1 MLKNEC
7 AVPRGGL
14 TVPLLAQPEELS
26 RLRRLTRSYLE
37 LWALE
42 TLADTAQLCVSELVA
57 NVILHV
63 GEGASITLRFSA
75 HGRRLRIELADPD
88 PRRIPVL
95 LSSPDDAESGR
106 GMALLDAVAADW
118 GVVLHADGKVTWC
131 ELDIAPGAPERL
143 PENPCSIRADVL
155 LNLYG
160 HTEPTSGRLTGVVTE
175 DAAVRL
181 IADVLHWLSAHG
193 HDPDTA
199 LDHAQTRFE
208 AMAVSAGTGRWN

>member
-37 LWALE
+37 LWELE

-57 NVILHV
+57 NVILHI
-63 GEGASITLRFSA
+63 GEGTPITLRFSA
-75 HGRRLRIELADPD
+75 RGRRLRIELNDPE
-88 PRRIPVL
+88 PHRIPVL
-95 LSSPDDAESGR
+95 LPASDEAESGR

-118 GVVLHADGKVTWC
+118 GVALHAEGKAIWC
-131 ELDIAPGAPERL
+131 ELDTTPGAPQLR
-143 PENPCSIRADVL
+143 PEDPCPVRTDVL
-155 LNLYG
+155 LNFYVR
-160 HTEPTSGRLTGVVTE
+160 TEPAPGRLAGAVSE

-181 IADVLHWLSAHG
+181 IADVLHWLRAHG

-208 AMAVSAGTGRWN
+208 AMAAETSRWN